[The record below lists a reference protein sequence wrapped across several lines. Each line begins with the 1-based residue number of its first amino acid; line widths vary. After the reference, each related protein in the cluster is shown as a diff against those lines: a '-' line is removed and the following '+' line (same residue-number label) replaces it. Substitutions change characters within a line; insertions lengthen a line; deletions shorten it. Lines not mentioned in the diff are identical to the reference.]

1 MNNSYIAFEGIDG
14 CGKSTLAEKI
24 SSQLNQSGIN
34 NVLVREP
41 GGTKVGEGIR
51 NLLLSHEYVV
61 SEFTEALLF
70 AAQRSQLINEVV
82 QPNIEKN
89 IKIISDRSAY
99 SSVAYQGVGRGLGYE
114 KIYQLN
120 DIAINSLWPQ
130 KVILIDID
138 PKVALARQAI
148 ADRIGSDKIEFFEKV
163 RAGYLEI
170 AKKNSSIFLVVD
182 GESSIENNLFEIN
195 NWLNFEDTK

>member
-1 MNNSYIAFEGIDG
+1 MDSSYIAFEGIDG

-120 DIAINSLWPQ
+120 DIAINSIWPQ
-130 KVILIDID
+130 KVILLDID
-138 PKVALARQAI
+138 PNVALKRQAI

-163 RAGYLEI
+163 RVGYLEI
-170 AKKNSSIFLVVD
+170 AKKNSSNFLVLD
-182 GESSIENNLFEIN
+182 GESSIEHNLTEIN
-195 NWLNFEDTK
+195 NWLNFDDTK

>member
-1 MNNSYIAFEGIDG
+1 MDCSYIAFEGIDG

-24 SSQLNQSGIN
+24 SSQLNKSGIN

-82 QPNIEKN
+82 QPNIKKN

-120 DIAINSLWPQ
+120 DIAINSIWPQ
-130 KVILIDID
+130 KVILLDID
-138 PKVALARQAI
+138 PNVALKRQAI

-163 RAGYLEI
+163 RDGYLEI
-170 AKKNSSIFLVVD
+170 AKKNSSNFLVLD
-182 GESSIENNLFEIN
+182 GESSIEHNLTEIN
-195 NWLNFEDTK
+195 NWLNFDDTK

>member
-120 DIAINSLWPQ
+120 DIAINSNWPQ
-130 KVILIDID
+130 KVILLDID
-138 PKVALARQAI
+138 PNVALKRQAI

-163 RAGYLEI
+163 RVGYLEI
-170 AKKNSSIFLVVD
+170 AKKNISNFLVLD
-182 GESSIENNLFEIN
+182 GESSIEHNLTEIN
-195 NWLNFEDTK
+195 NWLNFDDTK